1 VRSAR
6 ERRCFKL
13 GRAHARNN
21 ATLHFAMFSAAL
33 VLSGI
38 SASAATI
45 SNRDDKEQ
53 KLTII
58 EGETTVEQRL
68 APQQVLEKVCL
79 KGCIVRLNDSD
90 DDEYQIDPEDMVSIE
105 DGYLY
110 HDSPDAP
117 AEKMP
122 GDQAAPPPA
131 STAPAP
137 APAPKQ

>member
-1 VRSAR
+1 MRSAR
-6 ERRCFKL
+6 ECMCTRGPL
-13 GRAHARNN
+13 PSGRPLSALHV
-21 ATLHFAMFSAAL
+21 TLFTAAL

-58 EGETTVEQRL
+58 EGEAKVDQTL
-68 APQQVLEKVCL
+68 KPLQVLEKVCL

-90 DDEYQIDPEDMVSIE
+90 DDEYQLESEDVVSIE

-110 HDSPDAP
+110 HDATDAP
-117 AEKMP
+117 P
-122 GDQAAPPPA
+122 GTAPPAATPGQPA
-131 STAPAP
+131 I
-137 APAPKQ
+137 KQ

>member
-1 VRSAR
+1 
-6 ERRCFKL
+6 
-13 GRAHARNN
+13 
-21 ATLHFAMFSAAL
+21 MFTAAL

-58 EGETTVEQRL
+58 EGEAKADQTL
-68 APQQVLEKVCL
+68 KPQQVLEKVCL

-117 AEKMP
+117 PEKMP
-122 GDQAAPPPA
+122 GDQP
-131 STAPAP
+131 APAPSP